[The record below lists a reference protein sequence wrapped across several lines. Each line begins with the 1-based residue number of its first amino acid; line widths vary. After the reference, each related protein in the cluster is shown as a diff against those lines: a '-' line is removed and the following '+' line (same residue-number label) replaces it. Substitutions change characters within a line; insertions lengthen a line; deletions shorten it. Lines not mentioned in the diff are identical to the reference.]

1 MAGSATVATKS
12 YNNKAVVYTKRGNA
26 TCESHYDYYTALKL
40 CDKRQPLPIFIVSSI
55 KDKILKLSNVLILKE
70 TKNKNKNKTKQK
82 KNQSKK
88 KHIRYAQ
95 KRVMSTCSCSH
106 ASQEVL
112 LSGRGSVRVSAL
124 TSKNE
129 HVIHHT
135 CTSATRGQ

>member
-1 MAGSATVATKS
+1 MAGSATKS

-26 TCESHYDYYTALKL
+26 TRESHYDYYTALKL
-40 CDKRQPLPIFIVSSI
+40 CDKRQPLPIFIVPSI
-55 KDKILKLSNVLILKE
+55 KDKILKLNNVLILKE

-82 KNQSKK
+82 NQSKK
-88 KHIRYAQ
+88 NIFDMLRKESCPLV
-95 KRVMSTCSCSH
+95 RVAMPL
-106 ASQEVL
+106 QEVL